1 MRNVYMVDGPQM
13 PQMIVLIGMSQQYW
27 QIGYWIPFQSLIEFF
42 VRHFG
47 TDCQNVWKCPSN
59 ACIVWFCWADQTTR
73 LNMTSSF
80 LTFLYEVSEVVYPP
94 GIERTEGGAWNYSH
108 EDAIDWDHL
117 QEDLK
122 HYTGDLEI
130 EKHRE
135 IEEMDRALEVTSINR
150 EEGMLKIGKLK
161 SENDRTEME
170 CMLQF
175 WESALQP
182 EVNMQPKGASKSCG
196 SCDALS
202 EACCEWIATRQSHLS
217 YGGLVG
223 EIPPVNH
230 SDLPIYHEIDP
241 GSPPR
246 HFFSASSSIWTA
258 QLGRPRAPNGN
269 EWNSGW
275 TMKTSWNK
283 GPLITIGQTP
293 VLHRSV
299 TNTTPSN

>member
-1 MRNVYMVDGPQM
+1 
-13 PQMIVLIGMSQQYW
+13 
-27 QIGYWIPFQSLIEFF
+27 
-42 VRHFG
+42 
-47 TDCQNVWKCPSN
+47 
-59 ACIVWFCWADQTTR
+59 
-73 LNMTSSF
+73 MTSSF

-175 WESALQP
+175 
-182 EVNMQPKGASKSCG
+182 
-196 SCDALS
+196 
-202 EACCEWIATRQSHLS
+202 
-217 YGGLVG
+217 
-223 EIPPVNH
+223 
-230 SDLPIYHEIDP
+230 
-241 GSPPR
+241 
-246 HFFSASSSIWTA
+246 
-258 QLGRPRAPNGN
+258 
-269 EWNSGW
+269 
-275 TMKTSWNK
+275 
-283 GPLITIGQTP
+283 
-293 VLHRSV
+293 
-299 TNTTPSN
+299 

>member
-1 MRNVYMVDGPQM
+1 MDRKWLFWSGWASS
-13 PQMIVLIGMSQQYW
+13 IGKL
-27 QIGYWIPFQSLIEFF
+27 GIEFHSSLWLSFSYDILVQIVRMFENVHQTSASFDF
-42 VRHFG
+42 VE
-47 TDCQNVWKCPSN
+47 Q
-59 ACIVWFCWADQTTR
+59 TR
-73 LNMTSSF
+73 LNMTSASF

-117 QEDLK
+117 QKDLK

-170 CMLQF
+170 CMSQF

-223 EIPPVNH
+223 E
-230 SDLPIYHEIDP
+230 
-241 GSPPR
+241 
-246 HFFSASSSIWTA
+246 SSS
-258 QLGRPRAPNGN
+258 
-269 EWNSGW
+269 ES
-275 TMKTSWNK
+275 
-283 GPLITIGQTP
+283 
-293 VLHRSV
+293 
-299 TNTTPSN
+299 